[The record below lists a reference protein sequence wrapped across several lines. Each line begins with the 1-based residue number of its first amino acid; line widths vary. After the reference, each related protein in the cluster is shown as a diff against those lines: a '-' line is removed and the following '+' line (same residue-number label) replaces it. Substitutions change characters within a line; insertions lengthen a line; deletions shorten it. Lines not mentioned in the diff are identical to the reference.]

1 MRLKQKLVGLT
12 ATQER
17 KLKKFAKE
25 TKRSVNEHIRI
36 AVDNYLHGNGQ

>member
-17 KLKKFAKE
+17 KLKKFAKDNNQ
-25 TKRSVNEHIRI
+25 TVNYVIRC
-36 AVDNYLHGNGQ
+36 AVDHYLRGNGM